1 MKHAFISAAF
11 VSCLSLACGR
21 EQLKMPSKVPTTN
34 TTPTAAV
41 PSSTPRTPEAAP
53 AEPVKIG
60 PITDSHIHLWTLP
73 RSQPPMSDDGR
84 FPGASPAW
92 IAVNAMLP
100 DYERTQGGQWV
111 DRSVVIESISG
122 VPPSKRVA
130 ANQWM
135 LDQVKSQPKLLSVVG
150 GLDVLQSPLK
160 FKRELD
166 QLASDKHFVGLRVSG
181 GDLLEGGQLK
191 ANALAN
197 LRDLA
202 ARGMMVDSLDT
213 SGNDVAAIAKA
224 VPSLRIVIDHLAQKS
239 FDFEVPADWHSR
251 LEAASAQPNVYLKIS
266 DTGRLNQGS
275 QGGDGWSN
283 PYPSASDPKQYRAV
297 FEAVWALFGEDRLLF
312 GSNWPVSNVAGDFRT
327 QIVVLEAFLKGK
339 GRAARDKVMSGN
351 AAKLYGPRP

>member
-1 MKHAFISAAF
+1 MKHALLSTALF
-11 VSCLSLACGR
+11 SCLGLACGR
-21 EQLKMPSKVPTTN
+21 EQLKMLSKVPSPHTSATT
-34 TTPTAAV
+34 AV
-41 PSSTPRTPEAAP
+41 PSAAP
-53 AEPVKIG
+53 NPPKALPVEPEKIG
-60 PITDSHIHLWTLP
+60 PITDSHIHIWTLP

-111 DRSVVIESISG
+111 DQCVIIESISG
-122 VPPSKRVA
+122 VPPDKRVA

-135 LDQVKSQPKLLSVVG
+135 LDQVKSQPKWLSVVG
-150 GLDVLQSPLK
+150 GLDVLQAPLK

-166 QLASDKHFVGLRVSG
+166 QLASDKHFVGLRISG

-197 LRDLA
+197 LSNLA
-202 ARGMMVDSLDT
+202 ARGMMVDTLDT

-239 FDFEVPADWHSR
+239 FNFEVPADWRSR

-275 QGGDGWSN
+275 QGGDGWSS
-283 PYPSASDPKQYRAV
+283 PYASASDPKQYRAV

-312 GSNWPVSNVAGDFRT
+312 GSNWPVSNVAGDFQT
-327 QIVVLEAFLKGK
+327 QIVVLEDFLKDK
-339 GRAARDKVMSGN
+339 GRAARDKVMNGN
-351 AAKLYGPRP
+351 ATKLYGPRP